1 MRYGVGSGRRGIAP
15 PRRPGSVVDVFCGVG
30 GLSHG
35 FVQEGFD
42 VCVGIDTDA
51 SCRYAYERNNRARF
65 VERSVE
71 NLAAGDINPLF
82 AEGQPRI
89 LVGCAPCQPFSTY
102 SQNRTDAKWRLLEEF
117 ARLVRDVQPDVVS
130 MEYVPRLRSFRGGNL
145 FEGFLAMLR
154 QEGYAV
160 WSDIVDCADYG
171 VPQTRKRLVVL
182 ASRLGAIEL
191 LPPTHAQDDHQTVRD
206 AIAGL
211 PSIAAGEEDAEDPLH
226 YASRLSPTNLARIQ
240 AAKPGASWNDWN
252 PELVAKCHRK
262 RSGRWYGSVYGRMR
276 WDAPAPTI
284 TTQCNGFGN
293 GRFGHPEQDRAIS
306 LREAALLQ
314 TFPHGYE
321 FFDPAQRWF
330 VSATARW
337 IGNAVPVA
345 LARAVARSVAQA
357 LIGGNVGRPSTGP
370 FQQTSQVL
378 RQAPSLRSKLQRAP
392 QGAP

>member
-1 MRYGVGSGRRGIAP
+1 MASTNSTGIRQRSAELP
-15 PRRPGSVVDVFCGVG
+15 HQLGSVVDVFCGVG

-42 VCVGIDTDA
+42 VRAGIDIDA
-51 SCRYAYERNNRARF
+51 SCRYAYEHNNRARF

-71 NLAAGDINPLF
+71 DLTAGDINPLF

-102 SQNRTDAKWRLLEEF
+102 SQNRTDAKWRLLTEF
-117 ARLVRDVQPDVVS
+117 TRLVREVQPDVLS
-130 MEYVPRLRSFRGGNL
+130 MENVPRLKSFRRGKL
-145 FEGFLAMLR
+145 FEDFLAMLE

-160 WSDIVDCADYG
+160 WSNVVDCADYG

-191 LPPTHAQDDHQTVRD
+191 PPPTHATEDHQTVRD

-211 PSIAAGEEDAEDPLH
+211 PSIAAGGHDAEDPLH
-226 YASRLSPTNLARIQ
+226 YASRLSPTNFERIR
-240 AAKPGASWNDWN
+240 AAKPGASWSDWN
-252 PELVAKCHRK
+252 PALVAKCHR
-262 RSGRWYGSVYGRMR
+262 RHTGRWYGSVYGRMR

-314 TFPHGYE
+314 TFPRGYE
-321 FFDPAQRWF
+321 FFDPTQRWF

-345 LARAVARSVAQA
+345 LARAVARSVAVA
-357 LIGGNVGRPSTGP
+357 LGGDDVDRPSTARL
-370 FQQTSQVL
+370 QQPP
-378 RQAPSLRSKLQRAP
+378 A
-392 QGAP
+392 